1 MMPDFMKKAQELQEK
16 MAKIQEDAG
25 SRTVEGSAGG
35 KMVTAT
41 VNGRMEVVSLHIEP
55 AVLKNEDPTF
65 VEDLIIAALNDGL
78 KKARDMMAQSLLEA
92 SGLPP
97 GLGGFPGF

>member
-35 KMVTAT
+35 KMVTVT
-41 VNGRMEVVSLHIEP
+41 VNGRMEVVSLRIEP
-55 AVLKNEDPTF
+55 AVLKNEVPAF
-65 VEDLIIAALNDGL
+65 IEDLIVAALNDGL

-97 GLGGFPGF
+97 GLGGFPGL